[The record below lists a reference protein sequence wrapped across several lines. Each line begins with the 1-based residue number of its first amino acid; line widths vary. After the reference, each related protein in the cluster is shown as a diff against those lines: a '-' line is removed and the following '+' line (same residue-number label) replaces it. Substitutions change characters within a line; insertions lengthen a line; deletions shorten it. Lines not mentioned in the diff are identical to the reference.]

1 MWAVAIRQG
10 VREVSW
16 LLRLLDRLAF
26 VLPGHS
32 IMAHQAMAPEL
43 ADLLVF
49 RDLSIHYHQSRPGRC
64 PDRMIRTRKNMGQ
77 TNNK

>member
-1 MWAVAIRQG
+1 MTTQQG
-10 VREVSW
+10 VQEVPW

-43 ADLLVF
+43 VDLLFF

-64 PDRMIRTRKNMGQ
+64 PDRMIRTRANMGQ
-77 TNNK
+77 INNK